1 MSWRREDAANC
12 LSRESKRNT
21 AVSCLPLANARAKLG
36 RAMRIHK
43 SLVAMVALFG
53 SALYRS
59 ASAEEFLPFPEN
71 SSIVLAL
78 VADGVQI
85 YESKPN
91 PAGGFQWSLKA
102 PEAELKNAAG
112 EILGKHGAGPSWT
125 LKDSSSIVGSV
136 PPLKNLAAPAGI
148 PWLLV
153 AVKARSGSGTLDKV
167 DYVMRVATEGGVA
180 PAEPPKTQD
189 ETAKAK
195 YHAIYL
201 FLHKG

>member
-1 MSWRREDAANC
+1 VSWRREDGLNC

-21 AVSCLPLANARAKLG
+21 AVSCLPLVNARAKLG

-43 SLVAMVALFG
+43 SLVAMVVGF
-53 SALYRS
+53 ALYQS

-125 LKDSSSIVGSV
+125 LNDSSSIVGTV

-153 AVKARSGSGTLDKV
+153 AVKAKSGSGTLDKV

>member
-1 MSWRREDAANC
+1 
-12 LSRESKRNT
+12 
-21 AVSCLPLANARAKLG
+21 LANARAKLG

-53 SALYRS
+53 SALYQS

-125 LKDSSSIVGSV
+125 LRDSSSIVGSV